1 MTYRQLVRA
10 IARWWW
16 LGAIPVV
23 IVGAYTALTYR
34 PPGTT
39 YQAVFRFTAG
49 GTPAAEL
56 SADYDRYYAWLASEY
71 IANGLAD
78 YAVTARFAEGV
89 AERLAEAGLE
99 IPPHAVQG
107 AIATDNVQSV
117 FVVYLT
123 WPDPDQLRLMAAI
136 VGDELLAAGPVA
148 FPQMGNIGQVA
159 RLADTPAPIPLSP
172 SLRARLVGP
181 AIRILLGAFVGA
193 GLILAAYLLDP
204 VVRDDDELNE
214 LGLSVIAI
222 IPKSRSH

>member
-1 MTYRQLVRA
+1 MTYRQLERA

-16 LGAIPVV
+16 LGAIPVL

-34 PPGTT
+34 PPGAT

-49 GTPAAEL
+49 GTPAADV

-89 AERLAEAGLE
+89 AERLSEAGVE
-99 IPPHAVQG
+99 IAPQAIQG

-136 VGDELLAAGPVA
+136 VGEELLAAGPIA
-148 FPQMGNIGQVA
+148 FPQMSGIGQVA
-159 RLADTPAPIPLSP
+159 RLADTPAPVPLSP

-193 GLILAAYLLDP
+193 GLMLAAYLLDP
-204 VVRDDDELNE
+204 AVRDDDALSE
-214 LGLSVIAI
+214 LGLSVIAT
-222 IPKSRSH
+222 IPKSKSH